1 MAVKRATKPAAPM
14 DTDTTRFIK
23 ALTEMSGVEDLDH
36 TKANAAIEKLYAR
49 NEIRDVTKNTHVL
62 IRKWVPQEL
71 AVADERQ
78 IPQAFELIN
87 DIYQRLYGSNQATLD
102 GVFSTDVRK
111 PIFTKYG
118 RGSELHKLA
127 KSTAK
132 ISYAEK
138 GKIIENAHKQVIL
151 KNSDRIEFTSTQILD
166 LIRECNS
173 SPNAYKRAIGLL
185 LASGARPIEL
195 FDKSEFSAYKPE
207 NPEDLGNNPNWITQ
221 NKLAKKREA
230 ETAATKPLIFLTV
243 DQFLESL
250 EFVRE
255 ELEAEHDLLV
265 TGSGQLNQKVGAK
278 ANKVMKELFA
288 GSPRITLYAC
298 RGFYGN
304 LSYYLCGRF
313 GTVVGKN
320 PSLAIWVN
328 KVLGHKA
335 QDLNTANHY
344 TNFDL
349 IDARK
354 DLNTTNQQIAL
365 LKAEVEDIKERL
377 DDDLVEKKPPPTF
390 KDRLKAAYFTRLR
403 AMYEKN
409 PKVTQMQLEALGQA
423 AVPKIPR
430 APVREFFR
438 QQKLAALTS

>member
-1 MAVKRATKPAAPM
+1 MAPRKKAAKPVVTEGM
-14 DTDTTRFIK
+14 DPERFVK
-23 ALTEMSGVEDLDH
+23 ALTAMHAIKDLDH
-36 TKANAAIEKLYAR
+36 EKANAEILKLYAR
-49 NEIRDVTKNTHVL
+49 NEIAEITKNTKVL
-62 IRKWVPQEL
+62 IRKWVPQQL

-87 DIYQRLYGSNQATLD
+87 DIYQQLYGSNQATLD
-102 GVFSTDVRK
+102 GAFSTDVRK

-127 KSTAK
+127 KSKAK

-138 GKIIENAHKQVIL
+138 GKVIDRAHKQVIL
-151 KNSDRIEFTSTQILD
+151 KNSDRIEFTSSQILD
-166 LIRECNS
+166 LIRECNV

-221 NKLAKKREA
+221 NKLAKKREV

-243 DQFLESL
+243 NQFLESL

-265 TGSGQLNQKVGAK
+265 TRSGQLDQKVGAK
-278 ANKVMKELFA
+278 ANKVMKELFV
-288 GSPRITLYAC
+288 GSPKITLYAC
-298 RGFYGN
+298 RGFYSN
-304 LSYYLCGRF
+304 LSYYLYGRF
-313 GTVVGKN
+313 GTFLGAN

-328 KVLGHKA
+328 QVLGHKA

-354 DLNTTNQQIAL
+354 ELEDANQQIVL

-409 PKVTQMQLEALGQA
+409 PKVTQTQLETQAQA
-423 AVPKIPR
+423 ATPKIPR
-430 APVREFFR
+430 ATAREFYR
-438 QQKLAALTS
+438 QLKLAVD